1 VRSPDL
7 ALDGRLVDLQYK
19 SPLARLQAQ
28 QDVQSTLLWL
38 EATAKM
44 GAEAVAAV
52 DLPATARWLGD
63 RLGVPGQLVRHI
75 QPATA
80 LLDLTEDLVDV
91 AGLDAMDP
99 ARDR

>member
-1 VRSPDL
+1 
-7 ALDGRLVDLQYK
+7 VDLQYK

-38 EATAKM
+38 ETTAKM

-63 RLGVPGQLVRHI
+63 RLGVPGQLIRDL
-75 QPATA
+75 QPITS
-80 LLDLTEDLVDV
+80 LDLTEDLVE
-91 AGLDAMDP
+91 AGLAMTEP
-99 ARDR
+99 ADDR